1 MRNGGVMSSDAAMTG
16 AMTGRGHKVRLR
28 ALSGL
33 GNKGPACFLAMIG
46 GARLLLDLGE
56 GPDAGRLPP
65 LSGAG
70 RVDAILVTHT
80 HGDHAGALGLRH
92 RIGNPPVYATPLAAR
107 LLPPTVPA
115 LPLPVRGTVEIQG
128 VPVTAGRSGHAPGG
142 VWIHLGTEDGG
153 ILYMGDHSDESALF
167 PFDPPPPARRVILDA
182 SYGLDDTPQAERLA
196 ALEPFLHAGGALFPV
211 AADGRGPEMALWA
224 LDHGVVP
231 AIDDAHRA
239 AIAHLLAEAD
249 TALRPG
255 AEERLRRLLDRAKEP
270 GDPRDVTFA
279 AGPNATSGTAAELVE
294 RWGGLNGPDIVF
306 TGYLAAG
313 TPSRIL
319 VDAGRA
325 RYRRWNVHPTLR
337 QLTALVA
344 TTGAEHVLPAFG
356 DIRHREGWR
365 AAFAPAILEG
375 LDGPED

>member
-1 MRNGGVMSSDAAMTG
+1 MTGSMTG
-16 AMTGRGHKVRLR
+16 ATAGATAGRGRKVRLR
-28 ALSGL
+28 ALSGM
-33 GNKGPACFLAMIG
+33 GDKGPACFLAMVG

-56 GPDAGRLPP
+56 GPDAGRLPH
-65 LSGAG
+65 LDAAG
-70 RVDAILVTHT
+70 RVDAILITHS
-80 HGDHAGALGLRH
+80 HGDHAGALRLRH
-92 RIGNPPVYATPLAAR
+92 RVGSPPVYATPLAAR
-107 LLPPTVPA
+107 FLPPTVA
-115 LPLPVRGTVEIQG
+115 AHPLPVRGTVEIQG
-128 VPVTAGRSGHAPGG
+128 VPVTTGRSGHAPGG

-153 ILYMGDHSDESALF
+153 LLYMGDHSDESALF

-182 SYGLDDTPQAERLA
+182 SYGLDDTPQAERLG

-224 LDHGVVP
+224 MDHGIVP
-231 AIDDAHRA
+231 AIDEAHRA
-239 AIAHLLAEAD
+239 AIALLLEEAD
-249 TALRPG
+249 TALLPG

-294 RWGGLNGPDIVF
+294 RWAEPGGPEIVF
-306 TGYLAAG
+306 TGYLADG
-313 TPSRIL
+313 TPSRTL

-344 TTGAEHVLPAFG
+344 ATGAELVLPAFG
-356 DIRHREGWR
+356 DIRHSEGWR
-365 AAFAPAILEG
+365 AAFAPASLEG
-375 LDGPED
+375 LDH

>member
-1 MRNGGVMSSDAAMTG
+1 PTPRTDVPQAG
-16 AMTGRGHKVRLR
+16 APGR
-28 ALSGL
+28 A
-33 GNKGPACFLAMIG
+33 PACAT
-46 GARLLLDLGE
+46 R
-56 GPDAGRLPP
+56 P
-65 LSGAG
+65 LSPAPG
-70 RVDAILVTHT
+70 
-80 HGDHAGALGLRH
+80 
-92 RIGNPPVYATPLAAR
+92 AAR
-107 LLPPTVPA
+107 FLPPTVA
-115 LPLPVRGTVEIQG
+115 AHLLPVQGTVEIQG
-128 VPVTAGRSGHAPGG
+128 VPVTTGRSGHAPGG

-224 LDHGVVP
+224 LEHGVVP

-255 AEERLRRLLDRAKEP
+255 VEERLRRLLDRAKAP

-294 RWGGLNGPDIVF
+294 RWGGVDGPEPSGPEIVF
-306 TGYLAAG
+306 TGYLAAD
-313 TPSRIL
+313 TPSRML

-325 RYRRWNVHPTLR
+325 RYLRWNVHPTLR
-337 QLTALVA
+337 QLTALVDA
-344 TTGAEHVLPAFG
+344 TGAERVLPAFG

-375 LDGPED
+375 LDDPEG